1 MTTSYE
7 PAAREPGP
15 ASGGSRQSALP
26 PADPGQVVSHGPI
39 TRAVVAVVMA
49 CSRFKVPVLV
59 AALVLTVASVW
70 YVANHFAINTNT
82 DDFIDASV
90 PWRKNEIAYAKA
102 FPDQANQIIAVIDG
116 RTPERA
122 SEAADALFTK
132 LQGHPDLFKSVVEP
146 DGGPFFAHNGLLFQS
161 PDDVKKTAG
170 GLVKAQPVLSI
181 LASDASLRGVMDGF
195 QFIAKGVQNH
205 QGSFDQFDHPVA
217 AMNDAL
223 AGILAD
229 KPAFFSWQTMLSNGE
244 KPSGRQ
250 LRKFIQISPK
260 LDYTALEPG
269 AAPTDF
275 VRDAAKQLGLDAT
288 SSASAGATVRITGQV
303 PIDDDEFATVSDGFG
318 LNGVITA
325 IVVLLIIYSALKSL
339 KIVAAVFATVIAGLA
354 ITFAVG
360 LLLVGAL
367 NLISVAFAVLFVGIG
382 VDFGIQFS
390 VRYKAER
397 FDHPDF
403 NAALAL
409 GAAKVGRPLALA
421 AMATTAGFYAF
432 LPTAYRGVSELGEIA
447 GTGMIIAF
455 TCSITILPALLT
467 IIKPAPERE
476 PAGYKFLAPVDD
488 FIHDHRYVII
498 VGTLA
503 VALAGTPLL
512 RYLHFDFNPLNLDSQ
527 TSEPIATLKDL
538 MKDPDTDTQVISVL
552 EPDLAAADA
561 MADRI
566 RPLPDVA
573 RVTTL
578 SSLVPTDQ
586 DVKLAAIAGAKRVLG
601 PGLDPSRALDA
612 PSDED
617 EVAAI
622 RRAAAVFKQTAQG
635 VTGTGADDA
644 RRFAD
649 LSIRLADAAPAVRQ
663 RASAVLIPPL
673 KTTVQ
678 TIRDSLDASRVTLD
692 TLPEAL
698 KALYIAPGGQARVE
712 AAPKGDPND
721 NDNMIR
727 FAREIQTVA
736 PTATG
741 QPVSIQEAGRTVKLA
756 FIEAGA
762 IALASIFVILWIVL
776 KRVGDVLLTLVPL
789 LLAGVVTL
797 EITVLIDMPLNFA
810 NIIALPLLLGLGVAF
825 KIYFVLAWRAGT
837 KKLLQSSLTRAVF
850 WSALTTAT
858 AFGSLWASKHPGTSS
873 MGKLMALSLVCTLAA
888 AILFQP
894 ALMGPPRKTEVR

>member
-7 PAAREPGP
+7 PAARGR
-15 ASGGSRQSALP
+15 SGGESTPSESGQS
-26 PADPGQVVSHGPI
+26 VSHGPI
-39 TRAVVAVVMA
+39 TRVVVAVVMA
-49 CSRFKVPVLV
+49 CSRFKIPVLAV
-59 AALVLTVASVW
+59 ALVLTIASAW
-70 YVANHFAINTNT
+70 YVANNFAINTNT

-102 FPDQANQIIAVIDG
+102 FPDQDNQIIAVIDG

-122 SEAADALFTK
+122 SEAAQALDAK
-132 LQGHPDLFKSVVEP
+132 LRGHSDLFKAVVEP
-146 DGGPFFAHNGLLFQS
+146 DGGPFFAKNGLLFQS
-161 PDDVKKTAG
+161 PEEVQKTVG
-170 GLVKAQPVLSI
+170 GLIKAQPVLSI
-181 LASDASLRGVMDGF
+181 LSSDASLRGVMDGF
-195 QFIAKGVQNH
+195 QYIAKGVQNH
-205 QGSFDQFDHPVA
+205 QGSFDQFEQPIA
-217 AMNDAL
+217 SMNDAL
-223 AGILAD
+223 AAVLAD
-229 KPAFFSWQTMLSNGE
+229 KPAFFSWQTLLSNGAT
-244 KPSGRQ
+244 PMGRQ

-260 LDYTALEPG
+260 LDYSALEPG

-275 VRDAAKQLGLDAT
+275 VRDAAKQLGLDA
-288 SSASAGATVRITGQV
+288 SSGASAGATVRITGQV
-303 PIDDDEFATVSDGFG
+303 PIDDDEFSTVADGFG
-318 LNGVITA
+318 LNGAITA
-325 IVVLLIIYSALKSL
+325 VVVLLIIYSALKSI
-339 KIVAAVFATVIAGLA
+339 KIVAAVFATVVVGLA

-397 FDHPDF
+397 YDYPDF
-403 NAALAL
+403 AKALTM

-498 VGTLA
+498 IGTLA

-561 MADRI
+561 MAQKI

-578 SSLVPTDQ
+578 SSLVPTNQDQ
-586 DVKLAAIAGAKRVLG
+586 KLAAIAQAKRVLG
-601 PGLDPSRALDA
+601 PGLDPGRALDA

-617 EVAAI
+617 DVAAI
-622 RRAAAVFKQTAQG
+622 KRTAAAFAQTAHG
-635 VTGTGADDA
+635 VSGAGADQA
-644 RRFAD
+644 RRFAELAD
-649 LSIRLADAAPAVRQ
+649 RLADAAPAVRQ
-663 RASAVLIPPL
+663 RADAVLIPPL

-678 TIRDSLDASRVTLD
+678 TIRDSLDATHVTID
-692 TLPEAL
+692 TLPTAL
-698 KALYIAPGGQARVE
+698 KALYMGSNGQARVE
-712 AAPKGDPND
+712 AAPRGDPND
-721 NDNMIR
+721 NANMIR
-727 FAREIQTVA
+727 FAQQIQSVA

-741 QPVSIQEAGRTVKLA
+741 QPVSIQEAGKTVKLA

-776 KRVGDVLLTLVPL
+776 RRVGDVLLTLVPL

-894 ALMGPPRKTEVR
+894 ALMGPPRKTELR